1 MSELKPW
8 LKLIRARPQRLF
20 IGAVL
25 MLAALLSGLG
35 LLALSGWFITETALV
50 GILLAAGLPA
60 TINLYV
66 PGGGIRFFAVSRTVS
81 RYVERLYNHDTVLR
95 LLTDIRVALFRKLS
109 SAGRVQRRELTG
121 AQWLSRLTSDVDAL
135 DTLYLRLIAPAA
147 LAAFVT
153 LLVAMLS
160 AVLFDIRIAAG
171 ICLILLA
178 AFVLATLATYLRTV
192 TIAFRQSDQQESLRT
207 AVIEHLEGFAELTA
221 AGRTG
226 KHGAWLLRQ
235 AHRSSSEQVKADSRI
250 GWHQA
255 GSNLLINLSAVF
267 ALWAGFSLFRS
278 EMISGP
284 VLVLLPIALL
294 GLAEVY
300 SMLPD
305 AFGKLGATQA
315 SAARLNRDCRN
326 PDAIPEAEV
335 TPGLPANSALIVQ
348 NLTVKYPDHAPL
360 FTQFSLQVNT
370 GERVGIL
377 GRSGSGKSSLA
388 DVFAGLLSPS
398 SGFCTSLSCVYLTQK
413 TVLFEDTLRANLL
426 LGNPGASDAQ
436 LWRILELV
444 DLAERFRTESNQLD
458 TWLGSAGS
466 RLSGGEAR
474 RVALARVLLSPEP
487 LVILDE
493 PFTGVDAATRERI
506 TRQIDAW
513 LEGKTVISLA
523 HGPDALPGT
532 DRVIHLA
539 I

>member
-8 LKLIRARPQRLF
+8 LRLIYKRPGRLLV
-20 IGAVL
+20 GGLL

-35 LLALSGWFITETALV
+35 LLALSGWFITKTALV
-50 GILLAAGLPA
+50 GIMLATSLPA

-66 PGGGIRFFAVSRTVS
+66 PGGGIRFFAVSRTAS

-95 LLTDIRVALFRKLS
+95 LLTDIRVALFRKLA
-109 SAGRVQRRELTG
+109 SADRGQRRQLTG

-153 LLVAMLS
+153 LLMIVLAAM
-160 AVLFDIRIAAG
+160 LFDIQVAGGIA
-171 ICLILLA
+171 LILGA
-178 AFVLATLATYLRTV
+178 AFLLATLAAYIRTV
-192 TIAFRQSDQQESLRT
+192 KITSRQSDQQESLRT

-226 KHGAWLLRQ
+226 KHSAWLMRQ
-235 AHRSSSEQVKADSRI
+235 AHLASTEQVKADSRI

-255 GSNLLINLSAVF
+255 GTQLLINLSAVF
-267 ALWAGFSLFRS
+267 ALWAGFELFRS
-278 EMISGP
+278 GVLPGP

-294 GLAEVY
+294 GLAEGY
-300 SMLPD
+300 NMLPE

-315 SAARLNRDCRN
+315 SATRLNRDSRETDSEGASN
-326 PDAIPEAEV
+326 S
-335 TPGLPANSALIVQ
+335 TSLPTNTALMANDLS
-348 NLTVKYPDHAPL
+348 VKYPEHAPL
-360 FTQFSLQVNT
+360 FMHFDLQVKT

-388 DVFAGLLSPS
+388 DAFSGLLAPS
-398 SGFCTSLSCVYLTQK
+398 NGSCSKLPFAYLTQQ

-426 LGNPGASDAQ
+426 LGSPDASDAE
-436 LWRILELV
+436 LWNVLERV
-444 DLAERFRTESNQLD
+444 ELAERFSSERDQLD

-466 RLSGGEAR
+466 KLSGGEAR
-474 RVALARVLLSPEP
+474 RVALARVLLSSAP

-493 PFTGVDAATRERI
+493 PFTGVDMATRQRI
-506 TRQIDAW
+506 ARQIDSW
-513 LEGKTVISLA
+513 LEGRTVISLA

-532 DRVIHLA
+532 DRVIQLNR
-539 I
+539 

>member
-1 MSELKPW
+1 MFELKPW
-8 LKLIRARPQRLF
+8 LKLICARPGRLF

-50 GILLAAGLPA
+50 GVLLAASLPA

-95 LLTDIRVALFRKLS
+95 LLTDIRVALFRKLAL
-109 SAGRVQRRELTG
+109 AGRGQRRELTG

-153 LLVAMLS
+153 LLVFGLA
-160 AVLFDIRIAAG
+160 AVLFNIRIAAG
-171 ICLILLA
+171 IAVVLVA
-178 AFVLATLATYLRTV
+178 AFLLATLAVYVRTV
-192 TIAFRQSDQQESLRT
+192 KITSRQSDQQESLRM
-207 AVIEHLEGFAELTA
+207 AVVEHLEGFAELTA

-235 AHRSSSEQVKADSRI
+235 AHQAATEQVKADSRI

-255 GSNLLINLSAVF
+255 GSHLLINLSAVF
-267 ALWAGFSLFRS
+267 ALGAGFELFRS
-278 EMISGP
+278 GVISGP

-300 SMLPD
+300 NMLPE

-315 SAARLNRDCRN
+315 SAARLNRDCR
-326 PDAIPEAEV
+326 DADNENTPQVISLPEQ
-335 TPGLPANSALIVQ
+335 TALLAKD
-348 NLTVKYPDHAPL
+348 LTVKHPEHAPL
-360 FTQFSLQVNT
+360 FMHFDLQVKT
-370 GERVGIL
+370 GERVGII

-388 DVFAGLLSPS
+388 DIFSGILFPS
-398 SGFCTSLSCVYLTQK
+398 NGVCARVSCAYLTQN

-426 LGNPGASDAQ
+426 LGAPDANDAA
-436 LWRILELV
+436 LWRMLEMV
-444 DLAERFRTESNQLD
+444 DLAERFRTEGDQLD
-458 TWLGSAGS
+458 TWLGSSGS

-474 RVALARVLLSPEP
+474 RIALARVLLSPAP
-487 LVILDE
+487 LLILDE
-493 PFTGVDAATRERI
+493 PFTGVDAATREKI
-506 TRQIDAW
+506 NQQIDAW
-513 LEGKTVISLA
+513 LEGKTVLSLA
-523 HGPDALPGT
+523 HGPEALPGT
-532 DRVIHLA
+532 DRVIQLGS
-539 I
+539 

>member
-8 LKLIRARPQRLF
+8 LKLIYARPGRLF
-20 IGAVL
+20 VGALL
-25 MLAALLSGLG
+25 MLTALLSGLG
-35 LLALSGWFITETALV
+35 LLALSGWFITETTLV
-50 GILLAAGLPA
+50 GILLAASLPA

-66 PGGGIRFFAVSRTVS
+66 PGGGIRFFAVCRTVS
-81 RYVERLYNHDTVLR
+81 LYGERLYNHDTVLR
-95 LLTDIRVALFRKLS
+95 LLTDIRVALFRKLA
-109 SAGRVQRRELTG
+109 SAGRGQRRELTG

-153 LLVAMLS
+153 LLVFVLT
-160 AVLFDIRIAAG
+160 AVLFDIQIAAG
-171 ICLILLA
+171 IGLILGA
-178 AFVLATLATYLRTV
+178 AFLLATMATYVRTEKI
-192 TIAFRQSDQQESLRT
+192 TSRQSDQQESLRT

-226 KHGAWLLRQ
+226 KHGSWLLRQ
-235 AHRSSSEQVKADSRI
+235 AHQSSSEQVKADSRV

-255 GSNLLINLSAVF
+255 GSNLLINLSAAF
-267 ALWAGFSLFRS
+267 ALWAGFELFRS
-278 EMISGP
+278 GVISGP

-315 SAARLNRDCRN
+315 SAARLNRDCREA
-326 PDAIPEAEV
+326 DFQGVSQAIN
-335 TPGLPANSALIVQ
+335 LPAGTALMVKDIA
-348 NLTVKYPDHAPL
+348 VKYPDHAPL
-360 FTQFSLQVNT
+360 FTYFNMQVKR

-377 GRSGSGKSSLA
+377 GHSGSGKSSLA
-388 DVFAGLLSPS
+388 DAFSGLLIPS
-398 SGFCTSLSCVYLTQK
+398 NGACASLPCAYLTQK

-426 LGNPGASDAQ
+426 LGSPDASEAE
-436 LWRILELV
+436 LWRILEMV
-444 DLAERFRTESNQLD
+444 DLAERFISEPDQLD
-458 TWLGSAGS
+458 TWLGSSGS

-474 RVALARVLLSPEP
+474 RVALARVLLSPAP
-487 LVILDE
+487 MLILDE
-493 PFTGVDAATRERI
+493 PFTGVDTATREKI

-513 LEGKTVISLA
+513 LEGRTVISLA

-532 DRVIHLA
+532 DRVVQLRS
-539 I
+539 

>member
-8 LKLIRARPQRLF
+8 LKLIYARPGRLF
-20 IGAVL
+20 IGSLL

-50 GILLAAGLPA
+50 GLLLAASLPA

-95 LLTDIRVALFRKLS
+95 LLTDIRVALFRKLA
-109 SAGRVQRRELTG
+109 SAGRGQRRELTG
-121 AQWLSRLTSDVDAL
+121 AQWLSRLTNDVDAL

-153 LLVAMLS
+153 LLVIVLA
-160 AVLFDIRIAAG
+160 AVLFDSAIAGG
-171 ICLILLA
+171 IALILGI
-178 AFVLATLATYLRTV
+178 AFLLATLATYLRTAKI
-192 TIAFRQSDQQESLRT
+192 TSRQSDQQESLRT

-235 AHRSSSEQVKADSRI
+235 AHQCSSEQVKADSRV

-267 ALWAGFSLFRS
+267 ALWAGFALFRS
-278 EMISGP
+278 GVISGP
-284 VLVLLPIALL
+284 ILVLLPIALL

-300 SMLPD
+300 GMLPE

-315 SAARLNRDCRN
+315 SAARLNRDCRE
-326 PDAIPEAEV
+326 DDSRIAARTIALPEG
-335 TPGLPANSALIVQ
+335 TALIAS
-348 NLTVKYPDHAPL
+348 NLAVKYPQNAPL
-360 FTQFSLQVNT
+360 FTHFDLQVKA

-377 GRSGSGKSSLA
+377 GHSGSGKSSLA
-388 DVFAGLLSPS
+388 DVFSGLLMPS
-398 SGFCTSLSCVYLTQK
+398 NGACANLPCAYLTQK

-426 LGNPGASDAQ
+426 LAYPNATDAE
-436 LWRILELV
+436 LWRILEMV
-444 DLAERFRTESNQLD
+444 DLDERFRSEGDQLD
-458 TWLGSAGS
+458 TWLGSLGS

-474 RVALARVLLSPEP
+474 RVALARVLLSPAP
-487 LVILDE
+487 LLILDE
-493 PFTGVDAATRERI
+493 PFTGVDKLTREKI
-506 TRQIDAW
+506 TRQIGAW
-513 LEGKTVISLA
+513 LEGKTVVSLA
-523 HGPDALPGT
+523 HGPDALLDT
-532 DRVIHLA
+532 DRVVQLGV
-539 I
+539 